1 MDCGV
6 AMKVKTSSETKKPG
20 IAKAIRAGRTSSL
33 AGFFERP
40 QAEQIGADRQV

>member
-6 AMKVKTSSETKKPG
+6 AMKVKASSENKKPG

-33 AGFFERP
+33 AVFLERP
-40 QAEQIGADRQV
+40 QAEQIGAETEV